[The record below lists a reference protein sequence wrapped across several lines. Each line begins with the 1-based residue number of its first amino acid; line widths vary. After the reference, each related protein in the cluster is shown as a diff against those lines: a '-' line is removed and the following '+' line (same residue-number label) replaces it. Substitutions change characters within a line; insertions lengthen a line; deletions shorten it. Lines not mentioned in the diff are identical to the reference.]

1 MDRGGNSFS
10 FQQFRPGRSSSVR
23 LRLRLRVPRG
33 LPGGSGAGEEAEE
46 EKY

>member
-10 FQQFRPGRSSSVR
+10 FQQFRPGRSGSVR
-23 LRLRLRVPRG
+23 LRLRGPRG
-33 LPGGSGAGEEAEE
+33 LPGGGGAGEEAEE